1 MDTGYLENKIVLVTG
16 AGKGLGFDLVKK
28 LDKNTVKTYCIVR
41 SSSDLRKFKNFK
53 YCYFIKGDITKIHD
67 IKKIFKLAKKN
78 KHNINCLVNNA
89 GQRQRV
95 KLKYLSE
102 KKLRDIFE
110 INFFAQFNC
119 IKEFINHYNYKKS
132 GSIVNIGSIVGQVG
146 FRELAGYASTKTALL
161 GLNKCLSLE
170 LINKNIRCNIVNPGF
185 IKTSYFNKFKT
196 KKKLY
201 NWTLNKIPSGRWGE
215 PREISELICF
225 LLSDKS
231 SYINGE
237 SINIDGGWLS
247 S

>member
-1 MDTGYLENKIVLVTG
+1 METKFLKNKIVLVTG
-16 AGKGLGFDLVKK
+16 AGKGIGFDLAKK
-28 LDKNTVKTYCIVR
+28 LNQNNVKTYCVVR
-41 SSSDLRKFKNFK
+41 SSKDLKKFKNFK
-53 YCYFIKGDITKIHD
+53 NCYLNKGDITNIAD
-67 IKKIFKLAKKN
+67 IRKIFKKAKKN

-89 GQRQRV
+89 GQRQRI
-95 KLKYLSE
+95 KFEDLSE
-102 KKLRDIFE
+102 KKLKNIFE

-119 IKEFINHYNYKKS
+119 IKEFVKHFNNKDV

-146 FRELAGYASTKTALL
+146 FSELAGYASTKTALL
-161 GLNKCLSLE
+161 GLNRCLSLE
-170 LINKNIRCNIVNPGF
+170 LIKKNIRCNIINPGF
-185 IKTSYFNKFKT
+185 IKTSYFNKFKR

-201 NWTLNKIPSGRWGE
+201 NWTLNKIPLGRWGDSA
-215 PREISELICF
+215 EISELVCF